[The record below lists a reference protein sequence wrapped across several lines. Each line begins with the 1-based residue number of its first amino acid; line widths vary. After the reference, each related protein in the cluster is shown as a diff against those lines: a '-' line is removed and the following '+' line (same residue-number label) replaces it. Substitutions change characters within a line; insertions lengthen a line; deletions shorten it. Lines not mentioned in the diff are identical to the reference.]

1 MRLVPLVAGLLAV
14 ASLALAGTAE
24 TSLNVAEDVSR
35 PALRVDARG
44 WAEVSWTA
52 AGARRYLLI
61 PPTGR
66 VLPGRRLTRP
76 DASRPTSAVAIPFR
90 KALRRT
96 PDGRFWALQLWR
108 VRPGGP
114 LELRFS
120 RWRGRPTEIVLETV
134 EPRADGYVVRGRA
147 TFHGKPVPQW
157 SLTPEGKRIR
167 TYAYVDRATATGWRR
182 IGGVAVRAD
191 GTFSRFVPGL
201 GLTRLRAVL
210 RAPNISS
217 TTWAPDAVSP
227 PLAPGL

>member
-1 MRLVPLVAGLLAV
+1 MRRIPLVAALAV
-14 ASLALAGTAE
+14 ASLAQSGPAA
-24 TSLNVAEDVSR
+24 TSLNVAEDVAR

-52 AGARRYLLI
+52 AGFRRYLLI
-61 PPTGR
+61 PPIGR

-76 DASRPTSAVAIPFR
+76 DVSRPTTAVAIPFR

-108 VRPGGP
+108 VHPSGAV
-114 LELRFS
+114 ELRFS

-157 SLTPEGKRIR
+157 SVTPEGKPIR
-167 TYAYVDRATATGWRR
+167 TYAYIDRATASGWRR

-201 GLTRLRAVL
+201 GRPRFRAVL
-210 RAPNISS
+210 PAPNISS

-227 PLAPGL
+227 PLTPGS